1 MARSKL
7 QQMMEKD
14 VEGMRERAES
24 CREEA
29 NRMNADALSLEGQID
44 NYETLISRA
53 GSFEVEDE
61 AEVSEEAEVSAFQ
74 VEKQA
79 QLDEEEGF

>member
-14 VEGMRERAES
+14 VVEMREQAKQRRDDA
-24 CREEA
+24 A
-29 NRMNADALSLEGQID
+29 QATADALGLEGQID

-53 GSFEVEDE
+53 GSFE
-61 AEVSEEAEVSAFQ
+61 AEEEGEEHEGLAFPTGG
-74 VEKQA
+74 EEETE
-79 QLDEEEGF
+79 QLDEDEGF